1 MHRGLRNGLIVAGA
15 ASLLSVAVFAAI
27 RGGSVIPGDLTG
39 DGKKFDFNNPPC
51 QAGVTIPTPD
61 AVDVRYTGSGG
72 VYIGWQG
79 NAILLGP
86 FFSNPG
92 LITAQFRNLHHD
104 EDRIHQHMQALAGV
118 PIRAILTGHSH
129 YDHIGDVPVVA
140 RQYAPQAKIYT
151 NTTGT
156 RMLAAY
162 SDLRSRLATIDE
174 HKPISI
180 TDSAGNEVMRIH
192 AVMSDHAPQLCRC
205 RHWPCD
211 YADCSIEKDW
221 TTAFEQHKLRSFCGG
236 QTYAFVIDLMV
247 GKKIQYRIYY
257 NDAAATAPL
266 GIPSEA
272 LSAEHPVYDLAIL
285 CMASYDFVK
294 DYPAKLLAAIRP
306 RHVVLSHYEDFFSK
320 SEGHWRFVPLLT
332 DAKAARFLRELRD
345 SHVVTDPLPPANKV
359 CGPATREWTMP
370 VPAEQM
376 LFQPDGR

>member
-1 MHRGLRNGLIVAGA
+1 MHRGLRNGLIVLGA
-15 ASLLSVAVFAAI
+15 LSLLSVSVFAAI
-27 RGGSVIPGDLTG
+27 REGSVIPGDLTG
-39 DGKKFDFNNPPC
+39 DGKAFDFKNPPC
-51 QAGVTIPTPD
+51 QAAVTTPTSG

-92 LITAQFRNLHHD
+92 LIAAQFRNLHHD
-104 EDRIHQHMQALAGV
+104 TDRIQQHMQALTGA

-129 YDHIGDVPVVA
+129 YDHIGDVPIVA

-151 NTTGT
+151 NSTGT

-162 SDLRSRLATIDE
+162 SDLRGRLATIDE
-174 HKPISI
+174 KTPISI
-180 TDSAGNEVMRIH
+180 TDAAGKEVMRIR
-192 AVMSDHAPQLCRC
+192 AVVSDHAPQLCSC

-211 YADCSIEKDW
+211 YADCEIDKDW
-221 TTAFEQHKLRSFCGG
+221 TTPFEQHKLREFCGG
-236 QTYAFVIDLMV
+236 QAYAFVIDLMN
-247 GKKIQYRIYY
+247 GKNIVYRIYY
-257 NDAAATAPL
+257 NDAAPAAPL
-266 GIPSEA
+266 GIPDDG
-272 LSAEHPVYDLAIL
+272 LSAEHPYDLAIL
-285 CMASYDFVK
+285 CMASYDFAK
-294 DYPAKLLAAIRP
+294 QYPAKLLEAIKP

-320 SEGHWRFVPLLT
+320 SEGRWRFVPLLT

-345 SHVVTDPLPPANKV
+345 KHLVTNPLPPANKV
-359 CGPATREWTMP
+359 CGPATSEWTMP

>member
-1 MHRGLRNGLIVAGA
+1 MHKGLRNGLIVAGA
-15 ASLLSVAVFAAI
+15 ASLLSVAVLAAI

-39 DGKKFDFNNPPC
+39 DGKQFDFNNPTC
-51 QAGVTIPTPD
+51 QAGVTRPNPD

-104 EDRIHQHMQALAGV
+104 ENRIHQHMQALVGT

-129 YDHIGDVPVVA
+129 YDHIGDVPIVA
-140 RQYAPQAKIYT
+140 RRYAPQAKIYT
-151 NTTGT
+151 NSTGA

-162 SDLRSRLATIDE
+162 GDLRSRLATIDE
-174 HKPISI
+174 HTPISI
-180 TDSAGNEVMRIH
+180 TDAGGKEVMRIR
-192 AVMSDHAPQLCRC
+192 AVASDHAPQLCSC

-211 YADCSIEKDW
+211 YADCSVDKDW
-221 TTAFEQHKLRSFCGG
+221 TTPFEQHKLRDFCGG
-236 QTYAFVIDLMV
+236 QTFAFIIDLKR
-247 GKKIQYRIYY
+247 GDTIQYRIYY
-257 NDAAATAPL
+257 NDAAPAAPL
-266 GIPSEA
+266 GIPSDA
-272 LSAEHPVYDLAIL
+272 LSGEHPYDLAIL

-294 DYPAKLLAAIRP
+294 QYPAKLLAAIKP

-320 SEGHWRFVPLLT
+320 SEGRWRFVPLLT

-345 SHVVTDPLPPANKV
+345 SHVVTDPLPPTNKV